1 MTLYGIE
8 GVHYEVKDG
17 KRELIM
23 NESSNSA
30 QLTVDMGDIGQILMS
45 AAYMRKDS
53 DTEIQ
58 TALYDTIEEREAYCV
73 TDASIGLE
81 SETYDDVGSD
91 LDAIMMDA
99 AVKFV
104 IGSIDEDGYWKEYDN
119 WLKRGGEDV
128 IKEFTAQYEEYK
140 K

>member
-1 MTLYGIE
+1 
-8 GVHYEVKDG
+8 
-17 KRELIM
+17 
-23 NESSNSA
+23 
-30 QLTVDMGDIGQILMS
+30 
-45 AAYMRKDS
+45 MRKDS

-119 WLKRGGEDV
+119 WLNRGGEDV